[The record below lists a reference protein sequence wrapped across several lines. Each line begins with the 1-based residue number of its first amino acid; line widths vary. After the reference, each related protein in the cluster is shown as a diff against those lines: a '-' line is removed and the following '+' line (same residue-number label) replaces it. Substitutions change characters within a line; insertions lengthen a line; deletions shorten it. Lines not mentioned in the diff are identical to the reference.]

1 MNAMSMLNQGLKQT
15 QAICSKHKTPMV
27 QAGPFQKCPQCAVE
41 FLEEQK
47 RNAQAEIDRTVREK
61 HFAGAMLPERHAE
74 SGFKNYIVQHAG
86 QQNAL
91 NLVVSFAKNMIS
103 GHKNNFVM
111 VGPTGTGKTHLSCA
125 TARTL
130 LNKGK
135 YARYTTSE
143 DMAQRIMNAWEQPD
157 ATEKSV
163 IYDFTQYDLLILDEY
178 GLHDRDKRRELV
190 HKVLYARYDRMK
202 PTMLISNMT
211 LHDTTDEK
219 GNVVKGLIS
228 DLGDRLWSRFQQG
241 GLSIVECN
249 WADQRLGKSAGGGV

>member
-1 MNAMSMLNQGLKQT
+1 MNAMSMLTQGLKQT
-15 QAICSKHKTPMV
+15 QAICSKHKTAMV

-41 FLEEQK
+41 FHEEQLAQ
-47 RNAQAEIDRTVREK
+47 AQAEIDRTVREK
-61 HFAGAMLPERHAE
+61 HFAGAMLPERHAT

-86 QQNAL
+86 HQNAL
-91 NLVVSFAKNMIS
+91 NQVVSFAKNMIH

-135 YARYTTSE
+135 YARYITSE
-143 DMAQRIMNAWEQPD
+143 DLAQRIMDAWDRKVPD

-163 IYDFTQYDLLILDEY
+163 IYDFSQYDLLILDEY

-202 PTMLISNMT
+202 PTMLISNLT
-211 LHDTTDEK
+211 LAELQK
-219 GNVVKGLIS
+219 

-241 GLSIVECN
+241 GLTVVECN
-249 WADQRLGKSAGGGV
+249 WADQRVGGGV

>member
-1 MNAMSMLNQGLKQT
+1 MNAMSEFSSGLKKVQE
-15 QAICSKHKTPMV
+15 ICTTHKIAMV
-27 QAGPFQKCPQCAVE
+27 QAGPYHKCPQCALE
-41 FLEEQK
+41 FLDEQK
-47 RNAQAEIDRTVREK
+47 QNAQAEIDRIVREK
-61 HFAGAMLPERHAE
+61 HFAGAQLPERHAQ
-74 SGFKNYIVQHAG
+74 SGFKNYNVQHAG
-86 QQNAL
+86 HENAL
-91 NLVVSFAKNMIS
+91 NQVVAFAKNMIN
-103 GHKNNFVM
+103 GDKNNFVM

-135 YARYTTSE
+135 YARYITSE
-143 DMAQRIMNAWEQPD
+143 DMAQRIMNAWDAPD

-202 PTMLISNMT
+202 PTMLISNLT
-211 LHDTTDEK
+211 LAELQK
-219 GNVVKGLIS
+219 

-241 GLSIVECN
+241 GLTIVECN
-249 WADQRLGKSAGGGV
+249 WADQRVGGAA

>member
-1 MNAMSMLNQGLKQT
+1 MNAMSMLTQGLKQT
-15 QAICSKHKTPMV
+15 HAICSEHKIAMV
-27 QAGPFQKCPQCAVE
+27 QAGPYHKCPQCAVE

-61 HFAGAMLPERHAE
+61 HFAGAMLPERHAT
-74 SGFKNYIVQHAG
+74 SGFKNYNVQHAG
-86 QQNAL
+86 HQNAL
-91 NLVVSFAKNMIS
+91 NQVVSFAKNMIN

-135 YARYTTSE
+135 YARYITSE
-143 DMAQRIMNAWEQPD
+143 DLAQRIMNAWEQPD

-163 IYDFTQYDLLILDEY
+163 IYDFSQYDLLILDEY

-190 HKVLYARYDRMK
+190 HKV
-202 PTMLISNMT
+202 
-211 LHDTTDEK
+211 
-219 GNVVKGLIS
+219 VV
-228 DLGDRLWSRFQQG
+228 FQK
-241 GLSIVECN
+241 VC
-249 WADQRLGKSAGGGV
+249 

>member
-15 QAICSKHKTPMV
+15 QEICSKHKTPMV

-135 YARYTTSE
+135 HARYITSE
-143 DMAQRIMNAWEQPD
+143 ELAQRIMDAWDRKVPD
-157 ATEKSV
+157 VTEKSV
-163 IYDFTQYDLLILDEY
+163 IYDFSQYDLLILDEY

-202 PTMLISNMT
+202 PTMLISNLT
-211 LHDTTDEK
+211 LDELK
-219 GNVVKGLIS
+219 K
-228 DLGDRLWSRFQQG
+228 DLGDRLWSRFQDG
-241 GLSIVECN
+241 GLTVVECN
-249 WADQRLGKSAGGGV
+249 WMDQRVGQSVGGGV